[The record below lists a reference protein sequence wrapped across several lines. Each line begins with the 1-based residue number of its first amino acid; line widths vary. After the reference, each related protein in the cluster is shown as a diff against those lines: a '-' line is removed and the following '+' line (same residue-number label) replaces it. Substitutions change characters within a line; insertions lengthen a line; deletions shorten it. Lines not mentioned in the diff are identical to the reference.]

1 MKHFLSLCFLMIS
14 IFSWSQEYYMVYL
27 KPKTNTQTYLSN
39 PSLMLS
45 QRAQER
51 RINRNIIL
59 DDKDVPLNQTNL
71 QQIKNLDLTFHGAS
85 KWLNA
90 VMVEVFD
97 DTTVTQLQNL
107 SFVQNVES
115 LVRNENP
122 RNQIHQNKFNNH
134 QNRNLSYNY
143 GYSDVFIDQLNL
155 KPVHNAGYSAQNI
168 LIGVIDSGFP
178 GVNTIGAF
186 AALRNEN
193 RIIDS
198 KNFVN
203 SNSIYDMHSH
213 GTIVLATMAAKINNE
228 YVGSAPDATYALYV
242 SEDAAVETPKELM
255 HWIQAAER
263 ADSVGVDVINTSLG
277 YTTFDDSRYDF
288 TYEDM
293 DGNTTVISRGAKIAA
308 SRGIFLVTAMGN
320 DGSNSWHYLSAP
332 ADTPEVF
339 SIGAISEYFTPASFS
354 SHGPNSANVMKPNVS
369 ALGVYTPTYSPNGQL
384 SASSGTSLS
393 SPVLAG
399 AVASLIS
406 AFPHLSIA
414 ELKQAI
420 EESSHLFPVYNTQLG
435 YGVPNFGSLLETLK
449 TTEVVNSDFKIYPNP
464 TSTSFKIEAT
474 KEVKQVDLLSV
485 TGLKLKSNFNQKQMN
500 VQGVA
505 KGIYLVQVSFADGS
519 QSTSKLVIK

>member
-1 MKHFLSLCFLMIS
+1 
-14 IFSWSQEYYMVYL
+14 MVYL
-27 KPKTNTQTYLSN
+27 KPKTDTQTYLSN

-51 RINRNIIL
+51 RLNRNIAL

-71 QQIKNLDLTFHGAS
+71 QQIKNLNLSFKGAS

-90 VMVEVFD
+90 AMVEVYD
-97 DTTVTQLQNL
+97 DATLTQLQNL
-107 SFVQNVES
+107 SFVQSVES
-115 LVRNENP
+115 LVRNDNP
-122 RNQIHQNKFNNH
+122 RVQTTSNKFNED
-134 QNRNLSYNY
+134 QSRNLSYNY
-143 GYSDVFIDQLNL
+143 GYSSVFIDQLNL
-155 KPVHNAGYSAQNI
+155 KPVHDAGYSAQNV

-178 GVNTIGAF
+178 GVNTINAF

-193 RIIDS
+193 RIVDS

-203 SNSIYDMHSH
+203 SNSIYNMHSH
-213 GTIVLATMAAKINNE
+213 GTAVLATMAGKIDGQ
-228 YVGSAPDATYALYV
+228 YVGSAPDAHYALYV
-242 SEDAAVETPKELM
+242 SEDVSEESPKELM

-293 DGNTTVISRGAKIAA
+293 DGNTSVISRGAKVAA

-320 DGSNSWHYLSAP
+320 DGNNSWYYISSP

-339 SIGAISEYFTPASFS
+339 SIGAISEYYSPASFS
-354 SHGPNSANVMKPNVS
+354 SHGPNSANVNKPNVS
-369 ALGVYTPTYSPNGQL
+369 ALGVYTPTYNPNGQL
-384 SASSGTSLS
+384 VGSSGTSLA

-406 AFPHLSIA
+406 AYPDLSITA
-414 ELKQAI
+414 LKQAI
-420 EESSHLFPVYNTQLG
+420 EESSHLFPTYDTQLG
-435 YGVPNFGSLLETLK
+435 YGVPDFGNLLETLK
-449 TTEVVNSDFKIYPNP
+449 TTELTSSDFKIYPNP
-464 TSTSFKIEAT
+464 TSTSFKIET
-474 KEVKQVDLLSV
+474 QKEVKQVDVLSV
-485 TGLKLKSNFNQKQMN
+485 TGLKIKSTVNQKQMN
-500 VQGVA
+500 VQGIA
-505 KGIYLVQVSFADGS
+505 KGVYLVQVSFVDGS